1 MLVLHPFTD
10 TVACRVS
17 RRTDRPKVSFSYPE
31 LQGKSITESTTRYG
45 RHMQQYASSRSCAI
59 TPGLDVTALTYL
71 TTILDQWSAL

>member
-1 MLVLHPFTD
+1 MD

-17 RRTDRPKVSFSYPE
+17 RRTDRLKVSFSHPK
-31 LQGKSITESTTRYG
+31 LQGKLITKSTTRYG
-45 RHMQQYASSRSCAI
+45 RHMQQYATSRSCAI